1 MAVLGEHAV
10 VLGAS
15 MSGLL
20 AARVLADHFRSVTLV
35 ERDVLST
42 DYANRRGVPQGRHP
56 HALLARGAQ
65 TLDEFFPGILDELVA
80 DGAPVWDDGEYSR
93 LYMSFAGHVMP
104 RSGKAA
110 VDDPKAWAMY
120 QPSRPFL
127 ECHVRRRVQAIGNVT
142 LVDGHDV
149 AELTSTVDRSRVTG
163 VRMVERDGGAEKEV
177 AADLTVD
184 AMGRGAHTPAFLE
197 SLGYGRPDEDHI
209 VVHTTY
215 VSQVLR
221 IPPGALDEMLVLIS
235 PVVGRPTGMFLCHN
249 ENDTW
254 IFTVF
259 GMCGHEPPREFA
271 GMLDFA
277 ESYVPAH
284 VLSGVRAGEP
294 LAPVIQHRLPSSQ
307 WRRYDKMRRFPDGLL
322 VTGDAICSFNPVYG
336 QGMSVAAGDAL
347 ALRASLRG
355 GLADLPHRYFRAAAK
370 SIGVAWS
377 LGAGTDLAFPEVDG
391 SRTRATRLTNR
402 FADWVLTASETD
414 PAVHAQFTKVTGLV
428 DPPARL
434 FHPSFLYRV
443 ARANLSHQQR
453 VSRSERSAVST
464 RRP

>member
-20 AARVLADHFRSVTLV
+20 AARVLSDHFRSVTV
-35 ERDVLST
+35 IERDVLSI
-42 DYANRRGVPQGRHP
+42 DPANRRGVPQGRHP
-56 HALLARGAQ
+56 HALLARGAR

-93 LYMSFAGHVMP
+93 LYMCFAGHVMP
-104 RSGKAA
+104 RTGKAA

-127 ECHVRRRVQAIGNVT
+127 ECHVRRRVQGIGNVT

-149 AELTSTVDRSRVTG
+149 AELTSTADRRRVTG
-163 VRMVERDGGAEKEV
+163 VRVVERDGGAEREV
-177 AADLTVD
+177 SADLTVD

-221 IPPGALDEMLVLIS
+221 IPPGAFEEMLVLIS
-235 PVVGRPTGMFLCHN
+235 PAAGRPTGMFLCHN

-277 ESYVPAH
+277 EPYVPAH
-284 VLSGVRAGEP
+284 ILAGVRAGEP
-294 LAPVIQHRLPSSQ
+294 IAPVIQHRLPSSQ

-347 ALRASLRG
+347 ALRASLRD
-355 GLADLPHRYFRAAAK
+355 GLTDLPQRYFRAAAK

-391 SRTRATRLTNR
+391 PRTRATRVTNR

-414 PAVHAQFTKVTGLV
+414 RSVHAQFTKVTGLV

-434 FHPSFLYRV
+434 FHPAFLYRV

-453 VSRSERSAVST
+453 VSRAQRKPVST
-464 RRP
+464 SRA